1 MSLVRVQ
8 HQEPRSLAAVSWGH
22 SQAKAGLCKG
32 SALILLVSQVR
43 VVGKGTRNRKAGFN
57 AVFAALLQRLRALE
71 HEWEHGLVLLHG

>member
-43 VVGKGTRNRKAGFN
+43 VVGKGTRNRKAG
-57 AVFAALLQRLRALE
+57 LTLCLQPCCRGLE
-71 HEWEHGLVLLHG
+71 LWNMSGSMG